1 MASNSIT
8 NEYVV
13 IIKSLNIF
21 PNIVAQPISFGLC
34 SAIWGAF
41 AYFLL
46 KRLKSKKNSEVAI
59 QFINAIE
66 RSDVIE
72 KLSVIIKQERK
83 GKTLSRTTVEKQFN
97 ILIIKT
103 IEQRATTDLVTSAL
117 KMQSTPEG
125 FTAIY
130 EHLRNILMCGLFQ
143 SRVEA
148 EALIK
153 HTELKLFNESIRL
166 KNILSSFIVIGLLGT
181 LMGMSD
187 SLGKF
192 NEESIN
198 VTKLVSQDLPSAFIP
213 SIWGVISTI
222 IGMLFYSRLVHTY
235 YTPLKTTLEH
245 ATHNSWIPQ
254 LCPSFTDIL
263 VDKLEDNALRLE
275 KQFANAAT
283 VAEFARDVQH
293 ELAPFKESMKRAD
306 QALSK
311 AKPVMD
317 ESEAAVKMLNS
328 YADKL
333 TKFSDKFTTSLEK
346 FIILEERLAT
356 GFDGLTVANDNHSK
370 QMAHWSA
377 QFQILVDRNNEQTT
391 KINNQIGKIFM
402 ALVDFDEQY
411 LEVSRTQTEAVTVLV
426 NTVTAAKTSETA
438 INRALAER
446 ILEESSV
453 KFTQLVGGV
462 QNLTATLATNLA
474 AIEKNL
480 GDVKGTLA
488 VDVDNMSIR
497 IVDSLI
503 GIQQDLIGG
512 LAGVQSEL
520 ADGLEALPEKLD
532 EINGTILA
540 QFSRI
545 GDPVKTAALKIDSNY
560 AGMVVALQEL
570 NKQLKA

>member
-1 MASNSIT
+1 M
-8 NEYVV
+8 
-13 IIKSLNIF
+13 IKSLNIF
-21 PNIVAQPISFGLC
+21 PNLLSQPISFGLC
-34 SAIWGAF
+34 GVIWGGF
-41 AYFLL
+41 GYFLV
-46 KRLKSKKNSEVAI
+46 KRLRSKKNSEVAL

-66 RSDVIE
+66 RSDIIE
-72 KLSVIIKQERK
+72 KLSLLIKQERK
-83 GKTLSRTTVEKQFN
+83 NRNISRAAIEKQFN

-103 IEQRATTDLVTSAL
+103 IEQRKTTDLVTSAL
-117 KMQSTPEG
+117 KKPTTPEG

-130 EHLRNILMCGLFQ
+130 EHVRNILMAGLFQ
-143 SRVEA
+143 SRLEA

-222 IGMLFYSRLVHTY
+222 VGMLFYSRLVHTY

-245 ATHNSWIPQ
+245 ATLNSWIPQ
-254 LCPSFTDIL
+254 LCPSLSDII
-263 VDKLEDNALRLE
+263 VDKLEDNALRVE

-283 VAEFARDVQH
+283 VAEFARDVQN

-306 QALSK
+306 QALSR
-311 AKPVMD
+311 AQPVMD
-317 ESEAAVKMLNS
+317 ESEAAVKLLHN

-333 TKFSDKFTTSLEK
+333 TRFSDKFSTSLEK
-346 FIILEERLAT
+346 FIILEDRLAT
-356 GFDGLTVANDNHSK
+356 GYDGLTAANENHSK
-370 QMAHWSA
+370 QMSHWSS
-377 QFQILVDRNNEQTT
+377 QFQLLVEKNNEQTL

-402 ALVDFDEQY
+402 SLVDFDEQY
-411 LEVSRTQTEAVTVLV
+411 LEVSKNQTEAVTVLV
-426 NTVTAAKTSETA
+426 KTITAEKGSETA
-438 INRALAER
+438 INRVLAEK
-446 ILEESSV
+446 ILEESTV
-453 KFTQLVGGV
+453 KFTQLIGGV
-462 QNLTATLATNLA
+462 QHLTATLTSNLA

-480 GDVKGTLA
+480 GEVKGTLT
-488 VDVDNMSIR
+488 VDVDKMSVR
-497 IVDSLI
+497 IVNSLI
-503 GIQQDLIGG
+503 GIQQELIGG
-512 LAGVQSEL
+512 LSGVQSEL
-520 ADGLEALPEKLD
+520 ADGLDALPDKLD
-532 EINGTILA
+532 EINDTILA